1 MTPRS
6 HDAQKEPSDPDPD
19 PVNVARR
26 LARENDRLRATLTHL
41 EQMRDTNA
49 RALDRVR
56 GELDAL
62 LLNVFPQPIIDRL
75 NAGETLIADWHDDVT
90 VLFSDLVGF
99 TEISSRLPVAELVA
113 DLNDVFS
120 SFDESCDR
128 FGVEKI
134 KTIGDAYLA
143 VAGLPG
149 SNPDHAAACAD
160 LALAMAA
167 AVRKG
172 AAPWR
177 IRIGMH
183 RGSAIAGVIGRRKYV
198 YDVWGDTVNVASRLE
213 TSSEPGRIHVSAAV
227 AERLREAFAFEPRGT
242 IDLKGKGQAETYFL
256 LARSRHN

>member
-1 MTPRS
+1 MSPGPPDAERTPS
-6 HDAQKEPSDPDPD
+6 EPD
-19 PVNVARR
+19 PVNAVRR

-56 GELDAL
+56 AELDSL
-62 LLNVFPQPIIDRL
+62 LLNVFPKPIIDRL
-75 NAGETLIADWHDDVT
+75 NAGETLIADRHDDVT
-90 VLFSDLVGF
+90 VVFSDLVGF
-99 TEISSRLPVAELVA
+99 TEISSRLPVDKLVA
-113 DLNDVFS
+113 DLNELFS

-149 SNPDHAAACAD
+149 SNADHAAACAD
-160 LALAMAA
+160 VALAMTA
-167 AVRKG
+167 AVRAAG
-172 AAPWR
+172 APWQ

-183 RGSAIAGVIGRRKYV
+183 RGPAIAGVIGRRKYV

-213 TSSEPGRIHVSAAV
+213 TSSEPGRIQVSRAV
-227 AERLREAFAFEPRGT
+227 AERLGKAFALQRRGT
-242 IDLKGKGQAETYFL
+242 IDLKGKGQTETYFL
-256 LARSRHN
+256 LARSSHD